1 MNILKTN
8 NYKILLVDDEQD
20 ILDILNYNLSKE
32 GYNIICAENGVDAL
46 DKMTSDINL
55 IILDVMMPQM
65 DGLEF
70 CKIIKSKINY
80 KHIPIIFLTA
90 KDNEIDE
97 IIGLEIGADDYI
109 YKPISIRKL
118 KARIKVL
125 LRRNQGNDSK
135 SSKQYICNNLLLD
148 YENYRVYIKNNIVN
162 LTTNEM
168 KILFLLSRSP
178 KRFFT
183 RQEIL
188 NILWKDV
195 IVSDRTVDTH
205 IVSIRAKLENYSNI
219 LETKRGLGY
228 SFNPSLYVQQK

>member
-1 MNILKTN
+1 MDILKTN

-46 DKMTSDINL
+46 DKMSSDINL

-80 KHIPIIFLTA
+80 KHIPIIFLSA

-178 KRFFT
+178 QRFFT

>member
-1 MNILKTN
+1 MFMRIVKTN

-46 DKMTSDINL
+46 DKMSSDINL

-97 IIGLEIGADDYI
+97 IIGLEIGADD
-109 YKPISIRKL
+109 
-118 KARIKVL
+118 
-125 LRRNQGNDSK
+125 
-135 SSKQYICNNLLLD
+135 
-148 YENYRVYIKNNIVN
+148 
-162 LTTNEM
+162 
-168 KILFLLSRSP
+168 
-178 KRFFT
+178 
-183 RQEIL
+183 
-188 NILWKDV
+188 
-195 IVSDRTVDTH
+195 
-205 IVSIRAKLENYSNI
+205 
-219 LETKRGLGY
+219 
-228 SFNPSLYVQQK
+228 